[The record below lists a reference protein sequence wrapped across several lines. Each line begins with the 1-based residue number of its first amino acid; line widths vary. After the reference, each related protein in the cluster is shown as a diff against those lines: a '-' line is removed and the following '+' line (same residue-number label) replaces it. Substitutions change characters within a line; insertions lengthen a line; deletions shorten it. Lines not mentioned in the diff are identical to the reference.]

1 MKIRRV
7 RNARFL
13 SRLWECNKECNK
25 KIPEWLTN
33 LKKRV
38 DGKSK
43 MDITSKS
50 IHSLKEELS
59 ERKKTTHWKASDY
72 DGLRSF
78 KSYMAIHQRLTQ
90 QFHESLKEERIPTWI
105 TKVRR
110 PWFKKSATTKK
121 KELLIITGLLG
132 LWF

>member
-1 MKIRRV
+1 MKIRRE

-13 SRLWECNKECNK
+13 SRFYGSAIRNVTKTAMVDK
-25 KIPEWLTN
+25 PK
-33 LKKRV
+33 KKRV

-59 ERKKTTHWKASDY
+59 EKKKNLTKMRQITIVSD
-72 DGLRSF
+72 RS
-78 KSYMAIHQRLTQ
+78 KVICLYIKDLHNNS
-90 QFHESLKEERIPTWI
+90 SLKEERIPTWI

-110 PWFKKSATTKK
+110 PWFKKSAATTTKK
-121 KELLIITGLLG
+121 VLLIITGLLG